1 MKLRQR
7 VAMPR
12 GAVVRK
18 ARATLN
24 AMAAAALA
32 VVALVVMGLI
42 VVVGGAALW
51 SLATGPGDVAHGA
64 LYAPVVLASPIL
76 LLWAIQGLADVQRAR
91 IRLTAG
97 VEITTPSTDNRR
109 WPLGPWRSVT
119 TWRALAFH
127 LATVGIGGVGGAA
140 VLACW
145 LSPVLVVAWVLAW
158 HLPYPVLIA
167 SEFIALVLVVV
178 AGRLAVLVTGWDLW
192 LARALLGPSRNE
204 ELARRVE
211 TLAQSRADI
220 IKATDAERR
229 RIERDL
235 HDGAQQ
241 TLVSLAMN
249 LGIAHATM
257 TDAPEPARQ
266 SIADAQ
272 DEALVA
278 LAEMRALV
286 RGLHPAVLSDR
297 GLDAALSGLVART
310 PVPVRLTVDVPSR
323 CSPSVEAVA
332 YFIVA
337 EALTNVAKHSSA
349 SRAEVT
355 VTRDGDQLRVVI
367 ADDGHG
373 GATPTTDGSGLR
385 GLAQRAASV
394 DGTLTIDSPAGG
406 PTTITAELLCGS

>member
-1 MKLRQR
+1 M
-7 VAMPR
+7 MSR
-12 GAVVRK
+12 G
-18 ARATLN
+18 RATVN
-24 AMAAAALA
+24 AIAAATLA
-32 VVALVVMGLI
+32 VVALVVGGVI
-42 VVVGGAALW
+42 VVVAGAALW

-64 LYAPVVLASPIL
+64 VYAPVVLASPIL

-91 IRLTAG
+91 IRLTLG

-127 LATVGIGGVGGAA
+127 LATVAIGGIGGAA
-140 VLACW
+140 VLVCW
-145 LSPVLVVAWVLAW
+145 LSPLLVVAWVLVE
-158 HLPYPVLIA
+158 HLSYLVLIG
-167 SEFIALVLVVV
+167 SEFVVLALVVV
-178 AGRLAVLVTGWDLW
+178 AGRLAVLVAGWDLA
-192 LARALLGPSRNE
+192 LARTLLGPSRSE

-211 TLAQSRADI
+211 TLAQSRADVI
-220 IKATDAERR
+220 EATDAERR

-241 TLVSLAMN
+241 RLVSLAMN
-249 LGIAHATM
+249 LGIAHT
-257 TDAPEPARQ
+257 TTSDEPARQ
-266 SIADAQ
+266 AIAEAQ
-272 DEALVA
+272 DEALLA
-278 LAEMRALV
+278 LSEMRALV

-323 CSPSVEAVA
+323 CSPSVEAIA

-337 EALTNVAKHSSA
+337 EALTNVAKHASA

-355 VTRDGDQLRVVI
+355 VTRDGNQLRIVV

-394 DGTLTIDSPAGG
+394 DGTLIIDSPAGG
-406 PTTITAELLCGS
+406 PTTITAELPCES